1 MNTHLSAGP
10 ECVRIIR
17 EFEKGPAGVRLTP
30 EGAALEA
37 YLCPSGQWTVGFGCS
52 FWEDGTAVKRG
63 DTITEDR
70 VVPLLYANLRMAE
83 DYVRKHVTRELTQY
97 QFDALVSFRFN
108 TRETTLRNST
118 RLLPNVNLGRIYDVA
133 DAFTAFVY
141 GSGSH
146 NGKPYD
152 QAMRGLLRRR
162 LCEALLFLG
171 YDWADAVDD
180 DSVALPKER
189 KLTPDGSKYRDYID
203 EAGKTKLAQVLTRAM
218 RHPLPPPQPPAPVDE
233 VVTGALFEDAPVSE
247 PAAPVVA
254 PSSGVVAEGAGS
266 TPPRPAV
273 PPPPSTLPKP
283 SVATPGIVK
292 AGTDGTKPK
301 SVSTVPPTAVSYTID
316 PEAGLKPL
324 DESDRAKGYLWQQ
337 IGRGIIRAGAAGAF
351 GTTSAGAF
359 AFVSNDAVMTEVAI
373 SLFVPAAVAGSTL
386 ATGFVAKSYGDWKR
400 RRGEEA
406 ASQALY

>member
-52 FWEDGTAVKRG
+52 FWEDGTSVKRG

-283 SVATPGIVK
+283 SVATPPVV
-292 AGTDGTKPK
+292 APVGTKPI
-301 SVSTVPPTAVSYTID
+301 SPYTVKPAQVPYKID

-324 DESDRAKGYLWQQ
+324 ETSERAVGFYWQTL
-337 IGRGIIRAGAAGAF
+337 GTATLRFASMGALGTGAATA
-351 GTTSAGAF
+351 SQAIE
-359 AFVSNDAVMTEVAI
+359 NDPVLMQTAMIFIPVACVAV
-373 SLFVPAAVAGSTL
+373 
-386 ATGFVAKSYGDWKR
+386 TGFVMKAWGDYKR
-400 RRGEEA
+400 KRGEESA
-406 ASQALY
+406 VQALY